1 MSLDMYA
8 EQILDY
14 YKNPRNFGEIKNAQI
29 HARDL
34 NPLCGD
40 EIEIFANVEIDRS
53 RGAASMPLQKIF
65 EIKFRGAGCA
75 ISMASASMLTENAL
89 GKSAEQIL
97 KMGEK
102 EILEML
108 GIDVSPARK
117 KCAMLGLWVLQT
129 GVKKFLDR
137 NG

>member
-14 YKNPRNFGEIKNAQI
+14 YKNPRDFGEIKNAQI

-40 EIEIFANVEIDRS
+40 EIEIFAKANGQIVS
-53 RGAASMPLQKIF
+53 

-75 ISMASASMLTENAL
+75 ISMASASMLTEKAK
-89 GKSAEQIL
+89 GKNISEVM
-97 KMGEK
+97 KFGEK
-102 EILEML
+102 EILEMI

-117 KCAMLGLWVLQT
+117 KCAMLGLWVLQA
-129 GVKKFLDR
+129 GLKKFLEKK
-137 NG
+137 

>member
-1 MSLDMYA
+1 MIIMSLDMYA

-14 YKNPRNFGEIKNAQI
+14 YKSPRNFGEIKNCQV

-40 EIEIFANVEIDRS
+40 EIEIFALLKDK
-53 RGAASMPLQKIF
+53 KIS
-65 EIKFRGAGCA
+65 EIKFRGSGCA
-75 ISMASASMLTENAL
+75 ISQASVSMLTENAN
-89 GKSAEQIL
+89 GKSAEQVL

-108 GIDVSPARK
+108 GIEVSPARK
-117 KCAMLGLWVLQT
+117 KCAMLGLWVLQM
-129 GVKKFLDR
+129 GVRKFLETR
-137 NG
+137 

>member
-14 YKNPRNFGEIKNAQI
+14 YKNPRNFGELKNAQV

-40 EIEIFANVEIDRS
+40 EIEIFASIKNKNVS
-53 RGAASMPLQKIF
+53 
-65 EIKFRGAGCA
+65 EIKFKGAGCA
-75 ISMASASMLTENAL
+75 ISMASASMLTEKAK
-89 GKSAEQIL
+89 GKSFSDIM
-97 KMGEK
+97 KWGEK
-102 EILEML
+102 EILEMI

-117 KCAMLGLWVLQT
+117 KCAMLGLWVLQA
-129 GVKKFLDR
+129 GVKKFLQ
-137 NG
+137 GK

>member
-14 YKNPRNFGEIKNAQI
+14 YKNPHNFGEIKNAQI

-53 RGAASMPLQKIF
+53 RGAASLLSQKIS

-75 ISMASASMLTENAL
+75 ISMASASMLTETVK
-89 GKSAEQIL
+89 GKNISEVM

>member
-1 MSLDMYA
+1 MNLDMYA

-40 EIEIFANVEIDRS
+40 EIEIFAKANGQMIS
-53 RGAASMPLQKIF
+53 
-65 EIKFRGAGCA
+65 EIKFKGVGCA
-75 ISMASASMLTENAL
+75 ISMASASMLTEKAK
-89 GKSAEQIL
+89 GKNISEVM
-97 KMGEK
+97 KFGEK

-108 GIDVSPARK
+108 GIEVSPARK
-117 KCAMLGLWVLQT
+117 KCAMLGLWVLQM
-129 GVKKFLDR
+129 GLKKFLEKK
-137 NG
+137 

>member
-14 YKNPRNFGEIKNAQI
+14 YKNPHNFGEIKNAQI
-29 HARDL
+29 HARAL

-40 EIEIFANVEIDRS
+40 EIEIFANVKIDRS
-53 RGAASMPLQKIF
+53 RGAASMPLQKIS

-89 GKSAEQIL
+89 GKSAEQIM
-97 KMGEK
+97 KFGEK

-117 KCAMLGLWVLQT
+117 KCAMLGLWVLQK
-129 GVKKFLDR
+129 GIKKFLD
-137 NG
+137 

>member
-14 YKNPRNFGEIKNAQI
+14 YKNPRNFGEIKNVQI

-40 EIEIFANVEIDRS
+40 EIEIFALLKDK
-53 RGAASMPLQKIF
+53 KIS

-75 ISMASASMLTENAL
+75 ISMASASMLTEKAK
-89 GKSAEQIL
+89 GKNISEVMKL
-97 KMGEK
+97 GEK
-102 EILEML
+102 EILEMI

-117 KCAMLGLWVLQT
+117 KCAMLGLWVLQS
-129 GVKKFLDR
+129 GVRKFFEKK
-137 NG
+137 

>member
-40 EIEIFANVEIDRS
+40 EIEIFAKANGQMIS
-53 RGAASMPLQKIF
+53 
-65 EIKFRGAGCA
+65 EIKFKGVGCA
-75 ISMASASMLTENAL
+75 ISMASASMLTEKAK
-89 GKSAEQIL
+89 GKNISEVM
-97 KMGEK
+97 KFGEK

-108 GIDVSPARK
+108 GIEVSPARK
-117 KCAMLGLWVLQT
+117 KCAMLGLWVLQM
-129 GVKKFLDR
+129 GLKKFLEKK
-137 NG
+137 

>member
-1 MSLDMYA
+1 MYA

-14 YKNPRNFGEIKNAQI
+14 YKNPRNFGEMKNAQI

-40 EIEIFANVEIDRS
+40 EIEIFALLKDK
-53 RGAASMPLQKIF
+53 KIS

-75 ISMASASMLTENAL
+75 ISMASASMLTEKAK
-89 GKSAEQIL
+89 GKNISEVM

-129 GVKKFLDR
+129 GIKNFLGR

>member
-14 YKNPRNFGEIKNAQI
+14 YKNPRNFGEMKNAQI

-40 EIEIFANVEIDRS
+40 EIEIFAKAEIDRS
-53 RGAASMPLQKIF
+53 RGAASLLSQKIS

-75 ISMASASMLTENAL
+75 ISMASASMLTETVK
-89 GKSAEQIL
+89 GKNISEVM

>member
-14 YKNPRNFGEIKNAQI
+14 YKSPRNFGEIKNCQV

-40 EIEIFANVEIDRS
+40 EIEIFAKLNS
-53 RGAASMPLQKIF
+53 GKIG
-65 EIKFRGAGCA
+65 EIKFRGSGCA
-75 ISMASASMLTENAL
+75 ISQASASMLTENVS
-89 GKSAEQIL
+89 GKTLEQIL

-108 GIDVSPARK
+108 GIEVSLARK
-117 KCAMLGLWVLQT
+117 KCAMLGLWVLQM
-129 GVKKFLDR
+129 GVRKFLER
-137 NG
+137 K

>member
-40 EIEIFANVEIDRS
+40 EIEIFAKANGQMIS
-53 RGAASMPLQKIF
+53 
-65 EIKFRGAGCA
+65 EIKFKGVGCA
-75 ISMASASMLTENAL
+75 ISMASASMLTEKAK
-89 GKSAEQIL
+89 GKNISEVM
-97 KMGEK
+97 KFGEK

-108 GIDVSPARK
+108 GIEVSPARK
-117 KCAMLGLWVLQT
+117 KCEMLGL
-129 GVKKFLDR
+129 
-137 NG
+137 